1 MSAEPKLRPIPVGTG
16 LAEALYFAAEGHQLF
31 GWLHRPTVAS
41 SARLGLVI
49 CKPFGYESVCAHRG
63 VRAFAEAA
71 AACGIPTLRFDFLGT
86 GDSPDMDPLANQIE
100 VWTRDTVAA
109 VRVLERLTGVTRTC
123 LVGFRLGALIAL
135 LAARQCDAVTGL
147 ALVAPVTSGRRYLR
161 EIHTTRLAAALGI
174 QASDGDGSASAEG
187 RPANGSIEVSG
198 FTVSAAS
205 IAALEGI
212 DFTGPTEVPAVRMLV
227 IDGASM
233 PVARRWAQALPARGI
248 ETAYHALPGMVEMLM
263 TAPQFAE
270 PATAMIAATCEW
282 LTHLS
287 GCTDPHRPARGG
299 PLHPFANEGAT
310 VKVTLSI
317 AGSDP
322 ATMLTE
328 HPVFIPA
335 EAMLFGIVT
344 QPAPD
349 EKRRRAVILLNAGA
363 DHHIG
368 ASRVYV
374 SLARR
379 WGARG
384 YFVLRLDLAG
394 LGDSATRPGCTPN
407 EVFPPG
413 ALADIASAI
422 EYMRV
427 QYGVHDVTLAGLC
440 SGAYHALRAAVAAL
454 PVHRILL
461 VNPQNYFWK
470 EGMTLNELQLVEVV
484 HNPGVYRQRMFSL
497 AAWRRVIR
505 GDVNIGRIVTIYLK
519 RPMLAAESLLREGA
533 RWLRM
538 PLAEDLGR
546 ELEELVARGVRVA
559 FVFARGEPGI
569 ALLKLQA
576 GSAVKRLGERYR
588 MRILERGDHVF
599 TQSGP
604 REVMEE
610 VLSEELFVRDDWPG
624 AR

>member
-1 MSAEPKLRPIPVGTG
+1 MSAEPKLRPIPVESG

-41 SARLGLVI
+41 SGRLGLVI

-71 AACGIPTLRFDFLGT
+71 AGSGVPTLRFDFLGT
-86 GDSPDMDPLANQIE
+86 GDSPDIDPLANQIE
-100 VWTRDTVAA
+100 AWTRDTVAA
-109 VRVLERLTGVTRTC
+109 VRVLERLTGVTSIC
-123 LVGFRLGALIAL
+123 LVGLRLGALIAL

-161 EIHTTRLAAALGI
+161 EIRTTRLAAALGI
-174 QASDGDGSASAEG
+174 HARDVEVP
-187 RPANGSIEVSG
+187 PANGSMEVSG
-198 FTVSAAS
+198 FPVSAAS
-205 IAALEGI
+205 IAALEDI
-212 DFTGPTEVPAVRMLV
+212 DFTGPTEVPSVRMLV

-248 ETAYHALPGMVEMLM
+248 ETTYHALPGMVEMLM
-263 TAPQFAE
+263 TAPQFAQ
-270 PATAMIAATCEW
+270 PATTMIAATCEW
-282 LTHLS
+282 LTQLS
-287 GCTDPHRPARGG
+287 GRTDSHRGARGG
-299 PLHPFANEGAT
+299 PHHSFGNEVA
-310 VKVTLSI
+310 VEKATLSI
-317 AGSDP
+317 AGSNP
-322 ATMLTE
+322 ATTLTE

-344 QPAPD
+344 QPGPD

-368 ASRVYV
+368 ASRLYV

-379 WGARG
+379 WAARG

-394 LGDSATRPGCTPN
+394 LGDSATRPGCAPN

-413 ALADIASAI
+413 ALADIGSAI

-427 QYGVHDVTLAGLC
+427 QYGVRDITLAGLC

-470 EGMTLNELQLVEVV
+470 EGMTLNDLQLVEVV
-484 HNPGVYRQRMFSL
+484 HNPGVYRQRIFSL
-497 AAWRRVIR
+497 AAWWRVIR

-519 RPMLAAESLLREGA
+519 RPLLAAESLLREGA
-533 RWLRM
+533 RWLRV

-546 ELEELVARGVRVA
+546 ELEEVIARGVRVA

-569 ALLKLQA
+569 ELLKLQA
-576 GSAVKRLGERYR
+576 GSAVRRLGERYR
-588 MRILERGDHVF
+588 MRILDHGDHVF

-610 VLSEELFVRDDWPG
+610 VLSEELFARDDWPG
-624 AR
+624 TR